1 MTKITNEYLQSCGF
15 ECDVEMNFSVH
26 YWKDDILELI
36 DSSEVDPEK
45 NLGWALII
53 FGPKGGYGD
62 CELIAHTDD
71 LDKIKKLLE
80 LYNIN
85 PQNYFK

>member
-1 MTKITNEYLQSCGF
+1 MVKITNDYLRNCGF
-15 ECDVEMNFSVH
+15 DGDVEMNLSVH
-26 YWKDDILELI
+26 YWKDERFEII
-36 DSSEVDPEK
+36 DNTEVNPDE
-45 NLGWALII
+45 NLGWELII
-53 FGPKGGYGD
+53 FGPKGGYDD

-71 LDKIKKLLE
+71 LDKMKKLLE

>member
-1 MTKITNEYLQSCGF
+1 MKINNEYLRNCGF
-15 ECDVEMNFSVH
+15 ECDVEMNLSVH
-26 YWKDDILELI
+26 YWKDNRFEII
-36 DSSEVDPEK
+36 DNTEVNPNED
-45 NLGWALII
+45 LGWELII

-71 LDKIKKLLE
+71 LDKMKKLLE

>member
-1 MTKITNEYLQSCGF
+1 MELGEYLINCGF
-15 ECDVEMNFSVH
+15 EYDVEMNLSVH
-26 YWKDDILELI
+26 FWKDKKFEII
-36 DSSEVDPEK
+36 DNTEVNPDE
-45 NLGWALII
+45 NLGWELII

-62 CELIAHTDD
+62 CELIANVDD

>member
-1 MTKITNEYLQSCGF
+1 MELGEYLINCGF
-15 ECDVEMNFSVH
+15 ECDVEMNLSVH
-26 YWKDDILELI
+26 FWKDKKFEII
-36 DSSEVDPEK
+36 DSTEVNPDK
-45 NLGWALII
+45 NLGWELII

-71 LDKIKKLLE
+71 LDKMKKLLE